1 MTAQNAEIMT
11 YLFYIILTLALIVAE
26 MGYIRIARH
35 YNIGAHV
42 EKRSSHKRYNLSGGG
57 IIFIL
62 SAIIVW
68 ICPEFQWPHYQQPP
82 QFNLMMVC
90 AILLAVVSFADDLRN
105 LSPGLRLFIQIIAV
119 ALTFHTYLV
128 YNQSDIFLLILICG
142 IGFVNAYN
150 FMDGINGM
158 MAGYSIVTLVTLR
171 ICFNDMPEFRPFVNT
186 LIIAAAVFAA
196 FNFRKNAKCF
206 AGDVGSIVMGFF
218 ILYLMVSLMAHT
230 GDATIIVFL
239 IVYAIDTVFTIFQ
252 RLFTGEN
259 ILLPHR
265 HHLYQVLAN
274 QQQMPH
280 YVVSLS
286 LCAVQAMIN
295 LLYFLIPDTQRW
307 TYFILVTGILTA
319 IYFIVKIPAE
329 HRRA

>member
-1 MTAQNAEIMT
+1 MTCLY
-11 YLFYIILTLALIVAE
+11 YLILTLVLILTE
-26 MGYIRIARH
+26 LCYIRIARR
-35 YNIGAHV
+35 YGIGAHV
-42 EKRSSHKRYNLSGGG
+42 SPRSSHKRYNLSGGG
-57 IIFIL
+57 IIFII
-62 SAIIVW
+62 AAVIVW
-68 ICPEFQWPHYQQPP
+68 VCPEFSLSHHLLPP
-82 QFNLMMVC
+82 QFSLMMVC
-90 AILLAVVSFADDLRN
+90 ALLLAAVSFADDLHN
-105 LSPGLRLFIQIIAV
+105 LSPRIRLVIQIVAV
-119 ALTFHTYLV
+119 ALTFHDYLI
-128 YNQSDIFLLILICG
+128 YDRSDIFLLILICG

-171 ICFNDMPEFRPFVNT
+171 VCFDDMTEFRPFINT
-186 LIIAAAVFAA
+186 LIIAAAVFAF

-218 ILYLMVSLMAHT
+218 ILYLMVSLIGQT
-230 GDATIIVFL
+230 GDASVIVFL

-274 QQQMPH
+274 QRQIPH
-280 YVVSLS
+280 HVVSLS
-286 LCAVQAMIN
+286 LCAVQGGIN
-295 LLYFLIPDTQRW
+295 LIYFYIPDSQRW

-319 IYFIVKIPAE
+319 LYFIVKIPAE
-329 HRRA
+329 RHNT